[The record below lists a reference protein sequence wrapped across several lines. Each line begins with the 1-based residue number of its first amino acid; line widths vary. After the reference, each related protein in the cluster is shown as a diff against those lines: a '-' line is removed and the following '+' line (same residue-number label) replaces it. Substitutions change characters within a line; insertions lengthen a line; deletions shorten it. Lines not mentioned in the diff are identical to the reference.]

1 MTKHFKDIR
10 EHLAAL
16 EQAGKLVKITRAIN
30 KDTELMPLVRW
41 QFRGLPESQ
50 RKAFLFTN
58 VVDVTGRKYD
68 MPVAVGCLAASREIY
83 ALGLNCAIDQIPQ
96 KWMEAEKNP
105 IEPDLVESGPVQE
118 VVHIGEDLMSH
129 QGLGEF
135 PLPISTPGFDNGP
148 YTTSSHWFT
157 RDPET
162 KILKHR
168 QLSRADQ
175 KSAAHGHSAIF
186 ENHGGIHWGKCRDKG
201 IPLEAALVVGA
212 PPAVAYTAPARVPYG
227 KSELAVAGGSGW
239 GSH

>member
-1 MTKHFKDIR
+1 MGKSFKDIR

-16 EQAGKLVKITRAIN
+16 DQAGKLVKIDRAIN

-83 ALGLNCAIDQIPQ
+83 AFGLNCPVEQIAQ
-96 KWMEAEKNP
+96 KWMDSEKNP
-105 IEPDLVESGPVQE
+105 IEPKLIDSGPVQE
-118 VVHIGEDLMSH
+118 VVHLGEDLLSH
-129 QGLGEF
+129 EGLGEF

-157 RDPET
+157 
-162 KILKHR
+162 
-168 QLSRADQ
+168 
-175 KSAAHGHSAIF
+175 
-186 ENHGGIHWGKCRDKG
+186 
-201 IPLEAALVVGA
+201 
-212 PPAVAYTAPARVPYG
+212 
-227 KSELAVAGGSGW
+227 
-239 GSH
+239 

>member
-1 MTKHFKDIR
+1 MGKGFKDIR

-16 EQAGKLVKITRAIN
+16 EQAGKLVKIDRAIN

-83 ALGLNCAIDQIPQ
+83 ALGLGCSVEQISQ
-96 KWMEAEKNP
+96 KWMESEKNP
-105 IEPDLVESGPVQE
+105 IEPRLIDSGPVQE
-118 VVHIGEDLMSH
+118 VVHVGEDLLSH
-129 QGLGEF
+129 EGLGEF

-157 RDPET
+157 QDPDT
-162 KILKHR
+162 GILNIGNYRGQIKSPLR
-168 QLSRADQ
+168 MGIALSSR
-175 KSAAHGHSAIF
+175 
-186 ENHGGIHWGKCRDKG
+186 NHGGIHWSKCRAKG
-201 IPLEAALVVGA
+201 IPLQAALVVGA
-212 PPAVAYTAPARVPYG
+212 PPAVAYTAPARVP
-227 KSELAVAGGSGW
+227 
-239 GSH
+239 

>member
-41 QFRGLPESQ
+41 QFRGLPEAQ

-83 ALGLNCAIDQIPQ
+83 ALGLNCAMDQIPQ

-105 IEPDLVESGPVQE
+105 IEPRTVESGPVQE
-118 VVHIGEDLMSH
+118 VVHIGGDLMSH

-148 YTTSSHWFT
+148 YTTFVPLVYQRSGNENSQ
-157 RDPET
+157 
-162 KILKHR
+162 HR

-175 KSAAHGHSAIF
+175 KSAAHGYSAIF
-186 ENHGGIHWGKCRDKG
+186 EESRRHSLGK
-201 IPLEAALVVGA
+201 
-212 PPAVAYTAPARVPYG
+212 VPKQG
-227 KSELAVAGGSGW
+227 NPIGSGISRGRAAGCRLYRAGTGAVRKKRARCCGWASW